1 MKFNDIIKLVE
12 TSPYSAF
19 FYTPAYYNV
28 VKSFILISPAEIINV
43 YNQNDLKK
51 ALKLSDKLISKNMF
65 GYCMINYEAGYLFE
79 KKLAKLFKPS
89 DEKVIQFVFFK
100 KKNVNVINSTD
111 IKFDEEGID
120 RFSIDKFRYNTR
132 ENQFR
137 KNISKIKKYI
147 KSGDT
152 YQVNYTMKGKFSFSG
167 SMAGFY
173 SSLLFNQ
180 SAKYSAFINNGE
192 KIIISLSPEL
202 FFRIKKNK
210 IISQLM
216 KGTIKRGFDANSD
229 LLNDE
234 ELRTSEKNRAENVM
248 IVDMIRNDLGRISR
262 YGTVSVPELFKTE
275 KYESLF
281 QMISTIQGK
290 LNKKWEVSDI
300 VKNIFPSGS
309 VTGAPKIR
317 TMEIIH
323 QLEKERR
330 GIYTGSIGLF
340 TKKEMVFN
348 VAIRTLS
355 INKKNGKGE
364 IGIGAGIVW
373 DSDPKKEFEES
384 LLKSSFVTNPDKY
397 FELLETMLCVNGV
410 IEMLDDH
417 LNRLKN
423 ASEFFLFDYQEEL
436 VRRILES
443 EIQKLNKEQS
453 YKIRLTLSKWGKVS
467 IELAE
472 VNPLP
477 ETIMVIV
484 SDKRINSAN
493 KFQYF
498 KTTNRKLYDNEFK
511 KFSSNGFFEVLFL
524 NENDELVEGSRTNIF
539 IKKGNEWSTP
549 EPHSGSLPG
558 IYRQN
563 FMNSKKNVAEKKLSI
578 DDLLIADEVWLTNS
592 IIKEIKV
599 DRILLSDKKH

>member
-1 MKFNDIIKLVE
+1 
-12 TSPYSAF
+12 
-19 FYTPAYYNV
+19 
-28 VKSFILISPAEIINV
+28 
-43 YNQNDLKK
+43 
-51 ALKLSDKLISKNMF
+51 
-65 GYCMINYEAGYLFE
+65 
-79 KKLAKLFKPS
+79 
-89 DEKVIQFVFFK
+89 
-100 KKNVNVINSTD
+100 
-111 IKFDEEGID
+111 
-120 RFSIDKFRYNTR
+120 
-132 ENQFR
+132 
-137 KNISKIKKYI
+137 
-147 KSGDT
+147 
-152 YQVNYTMKGKFSFSG
+152 
-167 SMAGFY
+167 
-173 SSLLFNQ
+173 
-180 SAKYSAFINNGE
+180 
-192 KIIISLSPEL
+192 
-202 FFRIKKNK
+202 
-210 IISQLM
+210 
-216 KGTIKRGFDANSD
+216 
-229 LLNDE
+229 
-234 ELRTSEKNRAENVM
+234 
-248 IVDMIRNDLGRISR
+248 
-262 YGTVSVPELFKTE
+262 VPELFKTE

-364 IGIGAGIVW
+364 TGIGAGIVW